1 MVNNLYKFY
10 DKWLIPVVFA
20 FLVLVYPS
28 TANALADSL
37 GFARAYQ
44 ISCDVTPIRMCN
56 SGYCQFQA
64 FKFSTAGS
72 IFLGGSDVNTTTKG
86 FPYVNGDKDSIDGS
100 PGAFFCTAAAPV
112 TVTILAG
119 RK

>member
-1 MVNNLYKFY
+1 MANNLFKFY
-10 DKWLIPVVFA
+10 DKLLIPILFA
-20 FLVLVYPS
+20 FLVLAYPK

-44 ISCDVTPIRMCN
+44 ISCDVAPIRMCP
-56 SGYCQFQA
+56 SGYCSFQA

-72 IFLGGSDVNTTTKG
+72 IFVGGSDVNTTTRG
-86 FPYVNGDKDSIDGS
+86 MPYIAGDKESIDGT

-112 TVTILAG
+112 TVTIIAG